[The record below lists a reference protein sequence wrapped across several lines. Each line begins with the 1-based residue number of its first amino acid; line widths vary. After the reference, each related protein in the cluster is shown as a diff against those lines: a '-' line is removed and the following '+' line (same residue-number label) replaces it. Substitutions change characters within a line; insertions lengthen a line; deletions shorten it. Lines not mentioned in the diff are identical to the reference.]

1 LLALIESSIRR
12 AFSTFLRAFAA
23 NIKFVF
29 RVVFHPA
36 RNRDWICASWAR
48 RASPTFSSARA
59 YFSSALASG
68 SSVSEL
74 CARVCEPAS
83 EARAI
88 AWLKVLGC
96 GFAEG
101 GAVRAAW
108 ASAGEL
114 ACERSVTLSL
124 IVRPRSLKDSRMLGG

>member
-1 LLALIESSIRR
+1 LLALIESRVRR

-23 NIKFVF
+23 NIKLVF
-29 RVVFHPA
+29 NVVFQPA
-36 RNRDWICASWAR
+36 RKRDWICASWAR

-59 YFSSALASG
+59 YFSSAVASG
-68 SSVSEL
+68 SSTWLL
-74 CARVCEPAS
+74 CARVWEPAS

-88 AWLKVLGC
+88 AWLKVLGW
-96 GFAEG
+96 GFAAG

-114 ACERSVTLSL
+114 ACERRVTFSL
-124 IVRPRSLKDSRMLGG
+124 IVRLRSLKDSRMLGG